1 MSRRRRSPDP
11 GATQQPV
18 QNQRGRQLQASN
30 WYPDPVR
37 RHQYRYWNGTAWTE
51 HVADAGR
58 QSSDPLT
65 PVTPVIVAA
74 PPEKR
79 HLLRNAAIA
88 VGAVALGLTAV
99 VGAPGA
105 GAEGPALAAPPG
117 ARDPRH
123 DLRTRHRGRDRRVV
137 CHPDEER
144 GGGLRG
150 HHRDVP
156 RAPAGGGVLD
166 HLRPRVRLDRRR
178 PHPRRGVPRQLR
190 GGRGRE
196 AHRPVVRGPPP
207 RRGGRCGRLLA
218 PGPVACRRLPALFRV
233 ARARA

>member
-65 PVTPVIVAA
+65 PVTPVTPVIVAA
-74 PPEKR
+74 PPEKC

-105 GAEGPALAAPPG
+105 GAEGPALAAPLVRETPATTSVLDTEAATGESCATLTRSAVAGSAGTTEMCRELQRVAASSTTYDPGHVSIADDLILAVESHDSYVGEG
-117 ARDPRH
+117 AR
-123 DLRTRHRGRDRRVV
+123 RTAQWCVD
-137 CHPDEER
+137 
-144 GGGLRG
+144 
-150 HHRDVP
+150 HHRAEVAD
-156 RAPAGGGVLD
+156 AAGY
-166 HLRPRVRLDRRR
+166 
-178 PHPRRGVPRQLR
+178 
-190 GGRGRE
+190 
-196 AHRPVVRGPPP
+196 
-207 RRGGRCGRLLA
+207 
-218 PGPVACRRLPALFRV
+218 
-233 ARARA
+233 

>member
-58 QSSDPLT
+58 QSSDPLTPVT

-137 CHPDEER
+137 CHP
-144 GGGLRG
+144 
-150 HHRDVP
+150 
-156 RAPAGGGVLD
+156 
-166 HLRPRVRLDRRR
+166 
-178 PHPRRGVPRQLR
+178 
-190 GGRGRE
+190 
-196 AHRPVVRGPPP
+196 
-207 RRGGRCGRLLA
+207 
-218 PGPVACRRLPALFRV
+218 
-233 ARARA
+233 

>member
-65 PVTPVIVAA
+65 PVTPVMPVMPVIVAA

-79 HLLRNAAIA
+79 HLFRNAAIA
-88 VGAVALGLTAV
+88 VGAVALGLTADST
-99 VGAPGA
+99 
-105 GAEGPALAAPPG
+105 AEGALLDALERETDIATRAELLDALGRTGGSASLAALAAMRAEGDSRAILDDAPELQALI
-117 ARDPRH
+117 ARCLETASP
-123 DLRTRHRGRDRRVV
+123 V
-137 CHPDEER
+137 
-144 GGGLRG
+144 
-150 HHRDVP
+150 
-156 RAPAGGGVLD
+156 
-166 HLRPRVRLDRRR
+166 PRVRRSA
-178 PHPRRGVPRQLR
+178 PRSEVLGPGPELVPITKYC
-190 GGRGRE
+190 
-196 AHRPVVRGPPP
+196 RPVASSIARSP
-207 RRGGRCGRLLA
+207 RIRRSPSRTCGVT
-218 PGPVACRRLPALFRV
+218 P
-233 ARARA
+233 